1 MRTLSN
7 PVVKQAAEAMKAAFK
22 SGDEAQL
29 NQAWEGFHQSVCDTV
44 RQDFEQSRGDSK
56 VLAERGYRM
65 LTNEENTFYQKWI
78 EGAKSVNP
86 KQALTDLINI
96 DGGMPQTIIEDVYR
110 NLVNEH
116 PLLEAIS
123 FVNVSYMTKWIMND
137 HTVQTA
143 QWGAINSKITTEL
156 ETSFKV
162 LEMAQNK
169 LTCFM
174 ILPKDMLEL
183 GPVFLDAYVRTVLK
197 DAIAV
202 GLENAIVAG
211 DGKDKPIG
219 LNRNISKSASVQDG
233 KYPKKTAIK
242 VKNFLP
248 VEYGK
253 LVAKLCKTEKGTYR
267 TIEDLSI
274 VCNPVD
280 YYQKVM
286 PATTVLNAAGT
297 YTGNIF
303 PVPTKVYQSAELDE
317 GEAILCLPKEY
328 FAGLGSAKEGTITY
342 DDSVQFLDD
351 NRVYMAKLYANG
363 KAYDDTVAILLD
375 ISELDPAY
383 ITVLNKTNAD
393 AATQAVVP
401 TV

>member
-1 MRTLSN
+1 MRTLNN

-22 SGDEAQL
+22 SGDEKQL
-29 NQAWEGFHQSVCDTV
+29 NQAWEQFHQSVCDTV
-44 RQDFEQSRGDSK
+44 RQDFETSHGDQK

-65 LTNEENTFYQKWI
+65 LTNEETTFYQKWI
-78 EGAKSVNP
+78 EGAKSMNP

-96 DGGMPQTIIEDVYR
+96 DGGMPQTIIEDVYT

-116 PLLEAIS
+116 PLLDAIS

-143 QWGAINSKITTEL
+143 EWGQLNSDVTKEL
-156 ETSFKV
+156 SSSFKI

-169 LTCFM
+169 LTCFV
-174 ILPKDMLEL
+174 ILPKDMLDL
-183 GPVFLDAYVRTVLK
+183 GPVYLDAYVRTILK

-219 LNRNISKSASVQDG
+219 LNRNISKTASVQDG
-233 KYPKKTAIK
+233 KYPEKDAVK
-242 VKNFLP
+242 VTNFLP
-248 VEYGK
+248 SSYGN
-253 LVAKLCKTEKGTYR
+253 LVSQLCKTEKGTCR
-267 TIEDLSI
+267 KIEDLSLI
-274 VCNPVD
+274 CNPVD
-280 YYQKVM
+280 YYKKVM
-286 PATTVLNAAGT
+286 PATTVLNSAGT

-303 PVPTKVYQSAELDE
+303 PVPTNVYQSAELDE
-317 GEAILCLPKEY
+317 GKAILCLPKEY
-328 FAGLGSAKEGTITY
+328 FAGLGSQKEGTITY
-342 DDSVQFLDD
+342 DDSTQFLED

-363 KAYDDTVAILLD
+363 KAYDNTVSVVLD

-383 ITVLNKTNAD
+383 ITVLNKTD
-393 AATQAVVP
+393 AP